1 VSERD
6 DYTGGAPDTTH
17 HADPAEKAK
26 ELAEGTAHAVAH
38 PVETAKE
45 LEHEAEVGE
54 SARTPLIA
62 LTGVTI
68 GVGVVLLIILAIALT
83 LYFVYGGR

>member
-1 VSERD
+1 VSEGD
-6 DYTGGAPDTTH
+6 DYTGGAPDTAH

-26 ELAEGTAHAVAH
+26 ELAGGAAHGVAH
-38 PVETAKE
+38 PVETTKE
-45 LEHEAEVGE
+45 LGQEAQTGE

-62 LTGVTI
+62 MTAVTI
-68 GVGVVLLIILAIALT
+68 GVGVVIVLILAVALT